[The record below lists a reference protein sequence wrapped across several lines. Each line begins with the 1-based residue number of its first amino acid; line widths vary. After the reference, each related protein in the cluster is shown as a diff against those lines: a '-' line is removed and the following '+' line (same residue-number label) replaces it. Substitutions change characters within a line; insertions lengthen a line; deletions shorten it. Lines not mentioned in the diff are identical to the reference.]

1 MSDEKPTRS
10 ALELFLRFFDRLL
23 GRWFVGVV
31 LVLMALAWLFDVT
44 PADLKSFLADI
55 PAILGAVIK

>member
-1 MSDEKPTRS
+1 MEAEKTSRS

-31 LVLMALAWLFDVT
+31 VVLMCLAWLFEVS
-44 PADLKSFLADI
+44 PADLKSFLSDL
-55 PAILGAVIK
+55 PAILQAAIQ